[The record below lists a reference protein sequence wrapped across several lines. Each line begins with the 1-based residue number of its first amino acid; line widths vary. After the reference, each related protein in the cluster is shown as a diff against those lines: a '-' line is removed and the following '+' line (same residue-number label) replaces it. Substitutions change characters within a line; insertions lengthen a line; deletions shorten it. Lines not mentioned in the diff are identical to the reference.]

1 MPTQTVQIAQMRQ
14 VSNGLVGEI
23 TAQANS
29 LAANSLHSAIIV
41 SVATLLLLILVL
53 LITTFVARSMIRPL
67 RKLRADALEVAGSKL
82 PDMVRRLS
90 ESEGG
95 DATARDR
102 ADRRHLDRRD
112 R

>member
-1 MPTQTVQIAQMRQ
+1 
-14 VSNGLVGEI
+14 
-23 TAQANS
+23 
-29 LAANSLHSAIIV
+29 
-41 SVATLLLLILVL
+41 
-53 LITTFVARSMIRPL
+53 MIRPL

-95 DATARDR
+95 DARVEIEPIGVDL
-102 ADRRHLDRRD
+102 HRRD

>member
-1 MPTQTVQIAQMRQ
+1 MRQ
-14 VSNGLVGEI
+14 VSDGIVADI

-29 LAANSLHSAIIV
+29 LASSSLHSALIV

-82 PDMVRRLS
+82 PEMVRQAPARARA
-90 ESEGG
+90 
-95 DATARDR
+95 ATPPPRSSR
-102 ADRRHLDRRD
+102 RRRHLDRRD

>member
-1 MPTQTVQIAQMRQ
+1 MRD
-14 VSNGLVGEI
+14 VSNGLVSDI

-29 LAANSLHSAIIV
+29 LESNSLHDAIIV

-82 PDMVRRLS
+82 PEMVAPAERERGRRRLR
-90 ESEGG
+90 
-95 DATARDR
+95 RDR
-102 ADRRHLDRRD
+102 ADRRHLHRRD